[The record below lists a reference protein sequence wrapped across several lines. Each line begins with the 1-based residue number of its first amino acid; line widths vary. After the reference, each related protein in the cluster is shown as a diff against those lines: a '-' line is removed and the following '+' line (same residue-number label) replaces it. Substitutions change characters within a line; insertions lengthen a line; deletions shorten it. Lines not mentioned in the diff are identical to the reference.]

1 MTVAAVLLAAGRST
15 RFGATN
21 KLGSTLGGRSLGL
34 HAVDALAPLDLAARF
49 VVTGAAALEWP
60 SFEVIANDRPEAGMA
75 HSIALGAAAARQS
88 GADAVLI
95 ALADMP
101 FVPTR
106 HFERLLAHHHGRAT
120 LVATSDGVRR
130 MSPAVFGA
138 DWFALLET
146 LSGDRGAQQLL
157 GRAEIVVTEA
167 ENLLDVD
174 RPEDLARARAR
185 LGR

>member
-1 MTVAAVLLAAGRST
+1 
-15 RFGATN
+15 
-21 KLGSTLGGRSLGL
+21 
-34 HAVDALAPLDLAARF
+34 
-49 VVTGAAALEWP
+49 
-60 SFEVIANDRPEAGMA
+60 
-75 HSIALGAAAARQS
+75 
-88 GADAVLI
+88 
-95 ALADMP
+95 MP

-106 HFERLLAHHHGRAT
+106 HFERLLAHHHGPAT